1 MKIMYPLANQF
12 DYEQLRYSLR
22 SIEKFIDY
30 DEVIIVGDYMPEWLI
45 NVTWIDVADIPNK
58 KQLSIKKKILA
69 ALEYT
74 KEFLFMNDD
83 MYFLQPVAEFHYYY
97 KGHLKRY
104 AEAGSKQL
112 EKDLDKLNKPSKNF
126 DTHYPLIYNRSFKEI
141 AENFYEDTIIKSMYC
156 NYHEIE
162 GVFLPDCKMVRETSN
177 QDIREFIKDRFMFS
191 TGIYSIDKALPVLAE
206 LYPKKSIFEL

>member
-12 DYEQLRYSLR
+12 DYEELRYSLR

-30 DEVIIVGDYMPEWLI
+30 DEVIIVGDYMPDWLI

-83 MYFLQPVAEFHYYY
+83 MYFLQPVTKFPYYY
-97 KGHLKRY
+97 KGYLKHY

-112 EKDLDKLNKPSKNF
+112 EKELGNKMLDTKNF
-126 DTHYPLIYNRSFKEI
+126 DTHYPLIYDKNFTSI
-141 AENFYEDTIIKSMYC
+141 AAVFSEDTIIKSMYC
-156 NYHEIE
+156 NQMGIE

>member
-12 DYEQLRYSLR
+12 DYEELRYSLR

-30 DEVIIVGDYMPEWLI
+30 DEIIIVGDYMPEWLI
-45 NVTWIDVADIPNK
+45 NVTWIDVSDIPNK

-83 MYFLQPVAEFHYYY
+83 MYFLQPVSEFPYYY
-97 KGHLKRY
+97 KGYLKHY

-112 EKDLDKLNKPSKNF
+112 EKELEAKKWPTKNF
-126 DTHYPLIYNRSFKEI
+126 DTHYPLIYNKYFKLAAME
-141 AENFYEDTIIKSMYC
+141 FTEDTIIKSMFC
-156 NYHEIE
+156 NFLEIE

>member
-12 DYEQLRYSLR
+12 DYEELRYSLR

-30 DEVIIVGDYMPEWLI
+30 DEVIIVGDYIPEWLI
-45 NVTWIDVADIPNK
+45 NVTQIHVSDIPNK

-83 MYFLQPVAEFHYYY
+83 MYFLKPVTEFPYYY
-97 KGHLKRY
+97 KGYLKHY
-104 AEAGSKQL
+104 TEAGSKQL
-112 EKDLDKLNKPSKNF
+112 EKELELIRLQTKNF
-126 DTHYPLIYNRSFKEI
+126 DTHYPLIYDRSFKVV
-141 AENFYEDTIIKSMYC
+141 AQQFSEDTIIKSMYC
-156 NYHEIE
+156 NYHEME